1 MKPADFPT
9 RTRAAIFDF
18 DETMIDLEPQHT
30 RAYEELCRALGS
42 DYAAMPES
50 FRKGSG
56 RRVIDDI
63 HELRS
68 FFGWTGDVQTL
79 FAQRQRIFDRACE
92 EAELRLMEGVERTVR
107 ALHAKG
113 LALAVASS
121 SVAASIEAILRRT
134 SLRELFAAIVDGSQV
149 QRGKPD
155 PEAYLV
161 TARVLGVEPGQCIV
175 FEDSHVG
182 VIAAKR
188 AGMYTIG
195 VRNPN
200 AGELQDLSAA
210 DIVLS
215 SMSEV
220 DPAWVTGSITAA

>member
-1 MKPADFPT
+1 MKPSDFPT
-9 RTRAAIFDF
+9 RIRAAIFDF

-30 RAYEELCRALGS
+30 HAYEELCRILGN

-63 HELRS
+63 HELRR
-68 FFGWTGDVQTL
+68 FFNWTGDAETL

-92 EAELRLMEGVERTVR
+92 EADLRLMQGVERTVR

-113 LALAVASS
+113 IRLAVASS
-121 SVAASIEAILRRT
+121 SVAASIDAILRRT
-134 SLRELFAAIVDGSQV
+134 NLRELFAAIVDGSQV

-161 TARVLGVEPGQCIV
+161 TARALDVEPRDCIV

-182 VIAAKR
+182 VVAAKR

-200 AGELQDLSAA
+200 AGEVQDLSAA
-210 DIVLS
+210 DVVLAA
-215 SMSEV
+215 MSEF
-220 DPAWVTGSITAA
+220 DARWV